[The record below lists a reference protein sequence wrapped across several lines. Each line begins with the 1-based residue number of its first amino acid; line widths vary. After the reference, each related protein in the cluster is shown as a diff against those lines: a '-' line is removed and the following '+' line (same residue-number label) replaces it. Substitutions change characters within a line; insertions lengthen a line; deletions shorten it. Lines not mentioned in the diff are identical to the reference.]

1 MTRFLMIT
9 QKFWLVIVLLT
20 LLPSCSSSSSDEK
33 DKGNKS
39 SSTLPPSLTSDK
51 VAQNQIITLSEKE
64 VLELNIKTVDVA
76 ISKHAFT
83 VSAPG
88 VVMPAPNYIAILSA
102 PVDGRVISLP
112 LNEGESVQKGQVIL
126 ELESLTFGNLVAE
139 YLQNR
144 AEERYQSTQLQ
155 RVEQLT
161 EKKISS
167 EADLEKAKSEY
178 LRALGALNASYSR
191 LRAVGVTKTE
201 IETFTTNDKITPKL
215 KILSPISGVIDQHM
229 VELGQAVSANE
240 KLASVIN
247 LNKVLVKAYTSP
259 EDGKYIKVGD
269 SANVT
274 RRLTSESPIPCTIS
288 TINPGLDENNK
299 SLTINFMINTQDGWP
314 KPGENVRVDIITSG
328 NATVTS
334 VPIVAITYEDNDPIV
349 FVKKDDRHFEKRKI
363 VIQEMHDNLAFV
375 EVGLKDKDKVA
386 ITQVFSLKALARF
399 SQFAE
404 E

>member
-191 LRAVGVTKTE
+191 LRAVGGNQNRNRN
-201 IETFTTNDKITPKL
+201 FY
-215 KILSPISGVIDQHM
+215 DQ
-229 VELGQAVSANE
+229 
-240 KLASVIN
+240 
-247 LNKVLVKAYTSP
+247 
-259 EDGKYIKVGD
+259 
-269 SANVT
+269 
-274 RRLTSESPIPCTIS
+274 
-288 TINPGLDENNK
+288 
-299 SLTINFMINTQDGWP
+299 
-314 KPGENVRVDIITSG
+314 
-328 NATVTS
+328 
-334 VPIVAITYEDNDPIV
+334 
-349 FVKKDDRHFEKRKI
+349 
-363 VIQEMHDNLAFV
+363 
-375 EVGLKDKDKVA
+375 
-386 ITQVFSLKALARF
+386 
-399 SQFAE
+399 
-404 E
+404 

>member
-1 MTRFLMIT
+1 MYHCFDSFTRN
-9 QKFWLVIVLLT
+9 VL
-20 LLPSCSSSSSDEK
+20 
-33 DKGNKS
+33 N
-39 SSTLPPSLTSDK
+39 
-51 VAQNQIITLSEKE
+51 
-64 VLELNIKTVDVA
+64 
-76 ISKHAFT
+76 HAFT

-229 VELGQAVSANE
+229 G
-240 KLASVIN
+240 
-247 LNKVLVKAYTSP
+247 
-259 EDGKYIKVGD
+259 
-269 SANVT
+269 
-274 RRLTSESPIPCTIS
+274 
-288 TINPGLDENNK
+288 
-299 SLTINFMINTQDGWP
+299 
-314 KPGENVRVDIITSG
+314 
-328 NATVTS
+328 
-334 VPIVAITYEDNDPIV
+334 
-349 FVKKDDRHFEKRKI
+349 
-363 VIQEMHDNLAFV
+363 
-375 EVGLKDKDKVA
+375 KDKVS
-386 ITQVFSLKALARF
+386 QNKALVIVIAAIASTGGLLFGFDTGVISGALPFLKQSFNLTSNQEEWVTTAALIGAVLGALSSGRLTDIFGRKKVILITAVIFAVGSILTGAASNPGFLAAARILLGVAIGVSSF
-399 SQFAE
+399 TVPLYIAE
-404 E
+404 ISPTKTRGAMAVQSIASNRYSCFIGNGV